1 MSKRIKEHQYKVNVI
16 FTYDNNEQDIIDVV
30 VEKEYMRKLS
40 KEDFLKMIIVGVLE
54 EDEFL
59 QLTVISTC
67 IYGVGKREELPNWYS
82 GKFVKEYGDFS
93 SLSPYFSKTP
103 LIKNGEM
110 N

>member
-16 FTYDNNEQDIIDVV
+16 YTYDNNEQDVIDVV

-67 IYGVGKREELPNWYS
+67 IYGVEKREELPNWYS